1 MNTMMSINRWLHKH
15 TSSLIML
22 KSGSVLDLHCIRY
35 CERRKEDRN
44 IHVWQMSACTH
55 APVRRMSAPCAIW
68 TERRCV
74 AEAGEK
80 CPMLPGGSWTI
91 THPLT
96 RWPTPTQF
104 KSANTFTETQT
115 TWLLTFLRCSE
126 VNSLNCLNK
135 PVQLAVVNLQ
145 LKNMIFGRI
154 ASFSHIAAGGCRKM
168 KVFIAAT
175 VNLFKWSQ
183 LQPFK
188 KAEHLN
194 FRSPKWQSSTLWLK
208 SKTNGSWW
216 LGRSCSLNLHR
227 CFWSWRSSSCTSDD
241 KKMKRLHIR
250 TWWLMQT
257 DVLSRYV
264 TVAVKSLWTALFVWA
279 TT

>member
-1 MNTMMSINRWLHKH
+1 MLQWEGCLLHVRYEQREDVLLRQERSATASRRLLNHHSSSDTLTHSHSVQKRKH
-15 TSSLIML
+15 IHRDTNSL
-22 KSGSVLDLHCIRY
+22 S
-35 CERRKEDRN
+35 
-44 IHVWQMSACTH
+44 
-55 APVRRMSAPCAIW
+55 
-68 TERRCV
+68 
-74 AEAGEK
+74 
-80 CPMLPGGSWTI
+80 
-91 THPLT
+91 
-96 RWPTPTQF
+96 
-104 KSANTFTETQT
+104 

-126 VNSLNCLNK
+126 VNSLNRLNK

-183 LQPFK
+183 LQPLK

-208 SKTNGSWW
+208 SKTNGNWW
-216 LGRSCSLNLHR
+216 LGSSCSLNLHR

-250 TWWLMQT
+250 TWWLMQM

-264 TVAVKSLWTALFVWA
+264 TVAVKSLWTASSVWA
-279 TT
+279 AT